1 MLDPNLVVQDPER
14 IRTGLRNRNKAE
26 LEPVVDQLIELA
38 GTRTSMISERDG
50 LRMQRNTLSKE
61 IGALFKAGRGDEA
74 TATKAKV
81 QAGNARISELESA
94 LDALEAQR
102 NGLLLELPNL
112 PALDVPEGADES
124 DNPVLRTWGTP
135 PALDFEPQSHV
146 ELGAAL
152 DIIDLERS
160 AKLTGARFSI
170 LKGAG
175 ARLERALVNYF
186 LDMAAVHGYTELMVP
201 YIVHRRIL
209 EGTAQLPK
217 FESDLFKI
225 AGELNGSDAFLIPTA
240 EVPVTNLHRE
250 EILDGETLPLKYAA
264 FTPCF
269 RSEAGSAGRDV
280 RGIIRQHQFHKVE
293 LVQVTTPE
301 QSAEAHEALTAH
313 AEAVLKS
320 LKLPYRVSLL
330 CTGDLS
336 FGAQKCY
343 DIEVWLPSQGAYREI
358 SSCSNFGD
366 FQARRMGLRW
376 RPEPVDG
383 KKQKPRL
390 CHTINGSGLAVGR
403 TMVAI
408 LENGQRADG
417 SIALPEVLQP
427 YMGGLAEIR

>member
-74 TATKAKV
+74 KETKAKV

-102 NGLLLELPNL
+102 NGLLLEFPNL

-320 LKLPYRVSLL
+320 LNLPYRVSLL

>member
-74 TATKAKV
+74 KETKAKV